1 MPALSLFLL
10 NSSYVLKAAEF
21 AAQRLLTDRP
31 KSEPHRVK
39 LAYER
44 IFNRA
49 PTEAEIEAALKF
61 VKSKP
66 DAVHAWAAL
75 CQSLW
80 ASHEFLAR
88 S

>member
-1 MPALSLFLL
+1 VPAQSLYLM
-10 NSSYVLKAAEF
+10 NSPYVMKMAEF
-21 AAQRLLTDRP
+21 AAQRLLTERP

-44 IFNRA
+44 IFNRP

-66 DAVHAWAAL
+66 DAEQAWAAL
-75 CQSLW
+75 
-80 ASHEFLAR
+80 
-88 S
+88 